1 MAELETRLHAKLNG
15 VTEEI
20 KLYTTV
26 EEVGDSY
33 ITLNVNGTECY
44 AKLGPSTDKYA
55 SVVNA
60 RVPGAS
66 EALKV
71 LKQITIP
78 YTELEFTTPGTYK
91 FTVPTGVTAL
101 KVALCGG
108 AGGASSS
115 AGYGYYKAGDGGES
129 SVGDLIKATGGIG
142 GQSYDEDDTSVG
154 GSCFIAGTKVLGLI
168 TICGI
173 QTLSWLNIEDV
184 QPNDYLIGANGQINQ
199 VLCPYVIPLGD
210 DRAMLKTDEENPL
223 VFAADHRMWIRQDG
237 KEYWGVFDYNYM
249 LNNHK
254 TKLLNGL
261 TPSQDA
267 QRRMFEKY
275 GIKPHISNGCTK
287 ELPFAVYGNYE
298 FGTIDGWK
306 KIKVKQAR
314 EYDGKTLVYSFVMGG
329 NHTYFANG
337 YLCSGFADDTDFD
350 YSTVE
355 ITKAAETMGKIFRSG
370 R

>member
-1 MAELETRLHAKLNG
+1 MAELETRLHAKFNG

-33 ITLNVNGTECY
+33 ITLSVGGTVCY
-44 AKLGPSTDKYA
+44 AKLGLSTDKYA

-60 RVPGAS
+60 RVPGAP
-66 EALKV
+66 EALKI

-78 YTELEFTTPGTYK
+78 YTELEFTIPGTYK
-91 FTVPTGVTAL
+91 FTVPAGV
-101 KVALCGG
+101 KVLRVAVVGGGGG
-108 AGGASSS
+108 AASSY
-115 AGYGYYKAGDGGES
+115 GYGSYHAGDGGDS
-129 SVGDLIKATGGIG
+129 SVGDLIKAAGGTG
-142 GQSYDEDDTSVG
+142 GQSYAEDPGSSG
-154 GSCFIAGTKVLGLI
+154 GSCFIAGTKVLGI
-168 TICGI
+168 VTICGI
-173 QTLSWLNIEDV
+173 QTLSWRNIEDV
-184 QPNDYLIGANGQINQ
+184 QPNDYLVGANGQINQ

-210 DRAMLKTDEENPL
+210 DRAMLKTGEENPL
-223 VFAADHRMWIRQDG
+223 VFAADHRMWIKQDD

-254 TKLLNGL
+254 TILSNGL

-275 GIKPHISNGCTK
+275 GIEPHISKGCTK

-355 ITKAAETMGKIFRSG
+355 ITKATETMEKIFRSG